1 MNPPLARSDEL
12 STVARTI
19 PNTVPNTVAD
29 DPEAHRYELLVDG
42 QVAAL
47 ANYSITPGKI
57 VFLYTELL
65 PGFEGRGLG
74 QQLANAVLDDVRRRG
89 LVVGARCPFFSTFIE
104 DNPSYGDLVD
114 PPLTRPMPTLR
125 VAAE

>member
-1 MNPPLARSDEL
+1 L
-12 STVARTI
+12 STVARTFPI
-19 PNTVPNTVAD
+19 TVAD
-29 DPEAHRYELLVDG
+29 DPEAHRYELLVNG
-42 QVAAL
+42 QVAAS
-47 ANYSITPGKI
+47 ANYSIAPGKI

-89 LVVGARCPFFSTFIE
+89 LVIGARCPFFSTFIE
-104 DNPSYGDLVD
+104 DNPSYGDLLD
-114 PPLTRPMPTLR
+114 PPLVRPVSTLR

>member
-1 MNPPLARSDEL
+1 M
-12 STVARTI
+12 STVARTFPI
-19 PNTVPNTVAD
+19 TVAD

-42 QVAAL
+42 QVAA
-47 ANYSITPGKI
+47 AAHYSMMPGIPGKI
-57 VFLYTELL
+57 AFLYTELL

-74 QQLANAVLDDVRRRG
+74 QQLASAVLDDVRRRG
-89 LVVGARCPFFSTFIE
+89 LVVEARCPFFSTFIE

-114 PPLTRPMPTLR
+114 APLARPVLTLR

>member
-12 STVARTI
+12 STVARTF
-19 PNTVPNTVAD
+19 PNTVAD